1 MRRRDHREMRSARTK
16 LLPTAVIRRMGTIVG
31 HGRGGRLLKGLRRV
45 EPGFLTE
52 VAWSVLVGS
61 RRSLA
66 HDCRRVVGL
75 MAADVRIEGLPLVPR
90 REPFLLVAN
99 HFQSADLWV
108 GWVAAAITAAVAEAR
123 EPERSEIHW
132 VIISEWRW
140 FELGGVWVPN
150 PVSAWLFPRACHVW
164 GLIPMPARPSDV
176 AGRARALRRVLA
188 YLGVRRGEEAAAPEP
203 VAMFPEGRATMA
215 LGEAKPGVGAFLH
228 RVNSRGV
235 PLLPA
240 GVYQE
245 SGTLFVRFGGPFA
258 LRGAPSEEGEL
269 DDWARQQVMVAIGRL
284 LPRRLWGA
292 YADAIAR
299 AE

>member
-1 MRRRDHREMRSARTK
+1 
-16 LLPTAVIRRMGTIVG
+16 MGTGVG
-31 HGRGGRLLKGLRRV
+31 YGRGGRLLKGLRSV
-45 EPGFLTE
+45 EPRFLAG
-52 VAWSVLVGS
+52 VAWSLIIGS

-66 HDCRRVVGL
+66 RDCRRVIGL
-75 MAADVRIEGLPLVPR
+75 MASDVRIEGLPLVPR

-99 HFQSADLWV
+99 HFQSADLWI
-108 GWVAAAITAAVAEAR
+108 GWVAAAITAAVAGAR
-123 EPERSEIHW
+123 EPERSELHW

-150 PVSAWLFPRACHVW
+150 PVSAWLFPRACRVW

-188 YLGVRRGEEAAAPEP
+188 HLGLRTGEEAAVPEP
-203 VAMFPEGRATMA
+203 VAIFPEGRATVA

-245 SGTLFVRFGGPFA
+245 GGALVVRFGRPFT
-258 LRGAPSEEGEL
+258 LGGAPADERDL
-269 DDWARQQVMVAIGRL
+269 DGWARQQVMVAIGRL